1 MKSILRRTILTGA
14 ALLALPLL
22 ASAPARAATELRI
35 MWYSD
40 GNEGDVLRDLLD
52 RFEKINPDIK
62 IVLDRV
68 PYKTITDNLP
78 ALVSSGQAPD
88 MARVTDLGGQASY
101 YLDLSPYLKDKAYWE
116 TNFKDVL
123 PWVRP
128 PGATAGIYG
137 LMTQLTVT
145 MPIVNVTLFQQA
157 GIAIPGPKAT
167 WEDWAKATKAVAT
180 KLNVP
185 IPIAMDRSG
194 HRMAGP
200 AISQGA
206 KFFHDGKP
214 ALVDDGLKKM
224 ATMIYD
230 WHQNGTMSKS
240 LWGSVGGA
248 AYRGANEEFA
258 NGQVVMYMSGSW
270 QFGQFAKTVGNGFD
284 WQGVPNPCGPAAC
297 SGMPGGAALVA
308 YKTSKHPAEVA
319 KLMDY
324 LASEPIYAEFHARTL
339 FLTAHKGLQAKG
351 IAYQTDMPQVKKSLA
366 AAFAN
371 TKTLSPVAFQL
382 QGYRLNRVLFTPLTV
397 RLNQAISGEMSL
409 ADAFARMTSD
419 MNDGL
424 KAAGAN

>member
-1 MKSILRRTILTGA
+1 MKAILRRSVFAAGLL
-14 ALLALPLL
+14 ALLA
-22 ASAPARAATELRI
+22 APAQAATELRI

-40 GNEGDVLRDLLD
+40 GNEGDVMRDVLD
-52 RFEKINPDIK
+52 KFEKANPDIK
-62 IVLDRV
+62 VILDRV

-88 MARVTDLGGQASY
+88 MARVTDLGGQSSY
-101 YLDLSPYLKDKAYWE
+101 YLDLTPHLKDKAYWE
-116 TNFKDVL
+116 ANFKDVL

-128 PGATAGIYG
+128 PGVTDGVYG

-145 MPIVNVTLFQQA
+145 MPIVNTTLFQQA
-157 GIAIPGPKAT
+157 GIAMPGPKAT
-167 WEDWAKATKAVAT
+167 WEEWATATKAVAT
-180 KLNVP
+180 KLAVP
-185 IPIAMDRSG
+185 TPIAMDRSG

-206 KFFHDGKP
+206 LFFRDGQP
-214 ALVDDGLKKM
+214 NLVDDGLKKM
-224 ATMIYD
+224 TAMLYN
-230 WHQNGTMSKS
+230 WHKDGTMSKS

-248 AYRGANEEFA
+248 AYRGANEEFS

-308 YKTSKHPAEVA
+308 YKTSKHPAEVG

-324 LASEPIYAEFHARTL
+324 LASEPVYADFHARTL

-351 IAYQTDMPQVKKSLA
+351 IAYQTDMPQVKKSLE
-366 AAFAN
+366 AAFNN
-371 TKTLSPVAFQL
+371 TKALSPVAFQL
-382 QGYRLNRVLFTPLTV
+382 QGYRLNRVLFTPITV
-397 RLNQAISGEMSL
+397 RLNQAIAGEMSL
-409 ADAFARMTSD
+409 DDAYARMTSD
-419 MNDGL
+419 VADGL
-424 KAAGAN
+424 KASAAK